1 MQMNKHLKRAATK
14 AQASTFDRA
23 RIGAVIVKGG
33 RILVTGHNEIRYSKR
48 TGKTWPSIHA
58 EEKVILTL
66 LKQPGG
72 LKQLAGA
79 TIYVSRVLKNGE
91 TALAKPCKMCSNLI
105 QAVGIKRVIH
115 T

>member
-1 MQMNKHLKRAATK
+1 MNKHLKK
-14 AQASTFDRA
+14 ASNEALNSTFDRA

-33 RILVTGHNEIRYSKR
+33 RVLAAGHNEIRYNKR
-48 TGKTWPSIHA
+48 TGKAWPSIHA
-58 EEKVILTL
+58 EEGVILAL
-66 LKQPGG
+66 LRQPNGM
-72 LKQLAGA
+72 KQLAGA

-91 TALAKPCKMCSNLI
+91 TALAKPCEMCSNLI